1 MGARRAARTAGYSPA
16 TTPITTVAPLFQPF
30 RRQGGERLAGG
41 RGFGLGLSIVR
52 AITGAHGGDV
62 TASARNGGGLT
73 ATVTL

>member
-1 MGARRAARTAGYSPA
+1 LP
-16 TTPITTVAPLFQPF
+16 PLFQPF
-30 RRQGGERLAGG
+30 RRQGGERLGRGG